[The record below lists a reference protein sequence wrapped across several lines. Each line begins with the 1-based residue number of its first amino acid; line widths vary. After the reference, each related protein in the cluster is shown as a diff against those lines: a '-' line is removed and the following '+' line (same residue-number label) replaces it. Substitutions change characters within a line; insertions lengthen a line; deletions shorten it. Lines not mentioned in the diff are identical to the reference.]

1 MILIAGIIDFI
12 DQAARDGVVAA
23 AAESQASV
31 RNDEPGCLGYSF
43 AADSGVPNRVQVFES
58 WADEASLAA
67 HFQHPNFFAM
77 KEILG
82 GFERLGPSVVQKYR
96 VDLAEGVYDAQRQP
110 RADFFTAAT

>member
-1 MILIAGIIDFI
+1 
-12 DQAARDGVVAA
+12 
-23 AAESQASV
+23 
-31 RNDEPGCLGYSF
+31 
-43 AADSGVPNRVQVFES
+43 
-58 WADEASLAA
+58 
-67 HFQHPNFFAM
+67 M